1 MDAQKAVNYAI
12 QNKGMYIALAAVLV
26 LSLVTLISASI
37 AYDPIRRINES
48 VEKSPALQQQFES
61 LTTVSPVL
69 LKNAKNAGILI
80 IVGQILV
87 SLAVIAAMVMG
98 YKYGDAIK
106 SQISKSLAMRYF

>member
-1 MDAQKAVNYAI
+1 MDAQKAVSYAM
-12 QNKGMYIALAAVLV
+12 QNKGMYFALAAVLV

-37 AYDPIRRINES
+37 AYDPIRRIHDS
-48 VEKSPALQQQFES
+48 VEKNAALQQQFET

-69 LKNAKNAGILI
+69 LKNARNAGILI
-80 IVGQILV
+80 IIGQVLI